1 MTDTATRPENLLEIL
16 QRLYPGLDLT
26 ALAQVAGGRQW
37 YIPSPRPME
46 QAEKREAI
54 RRDPCR
60 DYKVVSRRYHCSVA
74 LVYEVWGERDQLKR
88 V

>member
-1 MTDTATRPENLLEIL
+1 MTDPTTRPESILEIL
-16 QRLYPGLDLT
+16 VRLYPGIDTT

-37 YIPSPRPME
+37 YIPSTRPME
-46 QAEKREAI
+46 QTEKREAI

-74 LVYEVWGERDQLKR
+74 LVYEAWNQKAG
-88 V
+88 